1 MSVIACLLSDPGS
14 VEPVAMSHVDS
25 LYEDIAH
32 FSVTD
37 LATLQTDA
45 QMVAY
50 ELAVCFGQ
58 PVRDVSV
65 LISDVQTYWE
75 TVAR

>member
-1 MSVIACLLSDPGS
+1 
-14 VEPVAMSHVDS
+14 MSHVDS
-25 LYEDIAH
+25 LYEDVAH
-32 FSVTD
+32 FSITD

-45 QMVAY
+45 EMVAN

-58 PVRDVSV
+58 SVRDVSV